1 MTVPPPDG
9 SRDRRIEDPSNL
21 WLIHPLGR
29 RLLPIA
35 VARGISANAVS
46 VAGLALGTAAALAY
60 ARFADWRFALL
71 GLVLSIG
78 WLVADG
84 LDGMVARATGTAS
97 PLGRM
102 LDGLCDHGVFFLIY
116 VALATVWG
124 TGGGWALAIIAGAAH
139 AVQSSL
145 YEGER
150 TRFHR
155 RIRGVALVAA
165 PPAPAPSAL
174 VRYYDRIAGSPD
186 RLAHEFEQRLAASAD
201 PLALGARYAA
211 AAVPPMRLLSLLTA
225 NVRIVAIFIACLAGD
240 PRIFWW
246 FEIGP
251 LVAIL
256 LIGLAWHRRV
266 ERTLSAGIATSSI
279 ISSAPAEAPARYLVK
294 EQGQ

>member
-29 RLLPIA
+29 RLLPVAI
-35 VARGISANAVS
+35 ARGISANAVS
-46 VAGLALGTAAALAY
+46 VMGLVLGTAAALAF

-71 GLVLSIG
+71 GLALSVG

-102 LDGLCDHGVFFLIY
+102 LDGLCDHGVFILIY
-116 VALATVWG
+116 VALALVWG
-124 TGGGWALAIIAGAAH
+124 TPGGWALAIAAGIAH

-150 TRFHR
+150 SRFHR
-155 RIRGVALVAA
+155 RVKGVALVAA
-165 PPAPAPSAL
+165 PSALAPSVL
-174 VRYYDRIAGSPD
+174 VRWYDHVAGSPD
-186 RLAHEFEQRLAASAD
+186 RLAHDFEQRLATSAE
-201 PLALGARYAA
+201 PKGLGAAYAV

-225 NVRIVAIFIACLAGD
+225 NVRIVTIFIACLAGD
-240 PRIFWW
+240 PRLFWW
-246 FEIGP
+246 IEIVP
-251 LVAIL
+251 LTAIL

-266 ERTLSAGIATSSI
+266 ERSFIPAPSSTSSP
-279 ISSAPAEAPARYLVK
+279 APADAPAQFFVK
-294 EQGQ
+294 EHRP

>member
-1 MTVPPPDG
+1 M
-9 SRDRRIEDPSNL
+9 
-21 WLIHPLGR
+21 
-29 RLLPIA
+29 LLPVA

-46 VAGLALGTAAALAY
+46 VAGLALGTAAALSY

-124 TGGGWALAIIAGAAH
+124 TPGGWALAIMAGAAH

-150 TRFHR
+150 SRFHR
-155 RIRGVALVAA
+155 RIKGVALVAVPTA
-165 PPAPAPSAL
+165 PAPGAPAPSAL
-174 VRYYDRIAGSPD
+174 VRLYDRVAGSPD
-186 RLAHEFEQRLAASAD
+186 RLARVFEQKLAASAD
-201 PLALGARYAA
+201 PIALAGHYAA

-225 NVRIVAIFIACLAGD
+225 NVRIAAIFVACLAGD

-251 LVAIL
+251 LVAVL

-266 ERTLSAGIATSSI
+266 ERTLSSV

>member
-29 RLLPIA
+29 LLLPVA

-46 VAGLALGTAAALAY
+46 IAGLTLGTAAALAY
-60 ARFADWRFALL
+60 ARFADWRFALI

-102 LDGLCDHGVFFLIY
+102 LDGLCDHGVFLLIY
-116 VALATVWG
+116 VALAIVWG
-124 TGGGWALAIIAGAAH
+124 TPAGWALAFAAGGAH

-145 YEGER
+145 FEGER

-155 RIRGVALVAA
+155 RAKGVALVAA
-165 PPAPAPSAL
+165 PPAPAVSPL
-174 VRYYDRIAGSPD
+174 VRLYDHVAGIPD
-186 RLAHEFEQRLAASAD
+186 RLAMAFEQQLAASPD
-201 PLALGARYAA
+201 PVATGARYAR
-211 AAVPPMRLLSLLTA
+211 AAVAPMRLLSLETA
-225 NVRIVAIFIACLAGD
+225 NVRIFMVFVACMAGD
-240 PRIFWW
+240 PRLFWW
-246 FEIGP
+246 FEIVP
-251 LVAIL
+251 LTAIL
-256 LIGLAWHRRV
+256 LAGLAWHRRV
-266 ERTLSAGIATSSI
+266 ERAFLSSV

>member
-29 RLLPIA
+29 LLLPVA

-46 VAGLALGTAAALAY
+46 IAGLTLGTAAALAY
-60 ARFADWRFALL
+60 ARLGDWRFALV

-102 LDGLCDHGVFFLIY
+102 LDGLCDHGVFLLIY
-116 VALATVWG
+116 VALAIVWG
-124 TGGGWALAIIAGAAH
+124 TPAGWALAFAAGGVH

-145 YEGER
+145 FEGER

-155 RIRGVALVAA
+155 RVKGVALVAA
-165 PPAPAPSAL
+165 PPAPAASSL
-174 VRYYDRIAGSPD
+174 VRLYDRVAGMPD
-186 RLAHEFEQRLAASAD
+186 RLAMAFEQKLAASPD
-201 PLALGARYAA
+201 PVATGARYAR
-211 AAVPPMRLLSLLTA
+211 AAVAPMRLLSLETA
-225 NVRIVAIFIACLAGD
+225 NVRIFMVFVACLAGD
-240 PRIFWW
+240 PRLFWW
-246 FEIGP
+246 FEIVP
-251 LVAIL
+251 LTAIL

-266 ERTLSAGIATSSI
+266 ERTLLSSV

>member
-29 RLLPIA
+29 RLLPVAI
-35 VARGISANAVS
+35 ARGISANAVS
-46 VAGLALGTAAALAY
+46 VTGLALGTAAALAF
-60 ARFADWRFALL
+60 ARIGDGRFALL

-102 LDGLCDHGVFFLIY
+102 LDGLCDHGVFILIY
-116 VALATVWG
+116 VALALAWG
-124 TGGGWALAIIAGAAH
+124 TPGGWVLAIAAGIAH

-150 TRFHR
+150 SRFHR
-155 RIRGVALVAA
+155 RVKGVALIAA
-165 PPAPAPSAL
+165 PSAPAPSVL
-174 VRYYDRIAGSPD
+174 VRWYDHVAGSPD
-186 RLAHEFEQRLAASAD
+186 RLARGFEQRLAAS
-201 PLALGARYAA
+201 PEPQALGAAYAA
-211 AAVPPMRLLSLLTA
+211 AAVAPMRLLSLLTA
-225 NVRIVAIFIACLAGD
+225 NVRIATIVVAGLAGD
-240 PRIFWW
+240 PRLFWW
-246 FEIGP
+246 VEIVP
-251 LVAIL
+251 LSAIL

-266 ERTLSAGIATSSI
+266 ERSFVSVSSP
-279 ISSAPAEAPARYLVK
+279 APADAPARYLVK
-294 EQGQ
+294 EHRP